1 MQLALDLA
9 AKASQQG
16 DVPVGAIVLNS
27 QGDIVGRGFNTR
39 EVNNDPMNHAEIV
52 AMREAAIALDF
63 EAAARL
69 RDQLFEVRTALGEK
83 PEQARGNTA
92 APKRPPGSA
101 PMRRAG
107 GKRGR

>member
-1 MQLALDLA
+1 MNIVWLEYPPVHMSA
-9 AKASQQG
+9 AFARN
-16 DVPVGAIVLNS
+16 DVERVRLRRVMKSFGWIPADAQN
-27 QGDIVGRGFNTR
+27 
-39 EVNNDPMNHAEIV
+39 
-52 AMREAAIALDF
+52 DF